1 MIQALR
7 FFFFIVA
14 LVSCFAVNTFAQK
27 QRYQHLSIAV
37 NNNQTVF
44 PFGRFVGLF
53 GGPYHPGVEL
63 GYGFNWSTK
72 AKHDW
77 FQRINVGYFHHRFA
91 QHGFPLYT
99 QVGFRYKFDNYFH
112 FESAIGG
119 GYFHSIPAT
128 AQLKLNDNRE
138 YENGKGIGRPQAMLQ
153 FDLRASGNITPGFD
167 KPIRLFLAYKQ
178 RLQTPFVKSYV
189 PLLPYNVFE
198 IGVTKQ
204 LSSYYTTPIVQPE

>member
-1 MIQALR
+1 MR
-7 FFFFIVA
+7 FKIFLA
-14 LVSCFAVNTFAQK
+14 LVLSCCATVSFAQK
-27 QRYQHLSIAV
+27 RRYQHVSIAV
-37 NNNQTVF
+37 NNNQTAV
-44 PFGRFVGLF
+44 PFGKFVGLF
-53 GGPYHPGVEL
+53 AGPYHPGVEL

-72 AKHDW
+72 PRHDW
-77 FQRINVGYFHHRFA
+77 FQRVNVGYFHHRFA

-99 QVGFRYKFDNYFH
+99 QIGYRFKFDHYFH

-128 AQLKLNDNRE
+128 AQFKLNDTGE
-138 YENGKGIGRPQAMLQ
+138 YTNGKGIGRPQAMLQ
-153 FDLRASGNITPGFD
+153 FELRASGNITPPAS

-178 RLQTPFVKSYV
+178 RLQMPFVKSYV

-204 LSSYYTTPIVQPE
+204 LFAYYPMPIIVEP